1 MYKRQVYHQI
11 KKDCRHDTSLMYA
24 SLDLE
29 VQAAVSHVAA
39 EVVVQALDDLDD
51 AQGNHCFK
59 YVS

>member
-1 MYKRQVYHQI
+1 
-11 KKDCRHDTSLMYA
+11 MYA